1 MKKIFYAGLLAVAAS
16 GIAIAQLATAPAQQA
31 VAPPAVT
38 ADGDVDY
45 SVLEPVAPQVKV
57 NVKINFDIRK
67 MVPEITV
74 TAPTKA
80 SDPASWRN
88 EYDMASF
95 TKIVVTRE
103 LNSTKTVIKTWENVT
118 AGQVLTF
125 EDMDPAIE
133 LGKRYYYN
141 AIAYNGEVEGAE
153 GYTAVS
159 IGLTPT
165 TPDSPNVETADGY
178 APITVSY
185 TCPGLT
191 TGGGWYDD
199 PKPMPDGV
207 TYTKIVLTKQ
217 NPDGTKV
224 ELDVQQ
230 NPTPGKTYTVTDTDA
245 TEGSRGY
252 SVQTFTDF
260 GNSDT
265 SYPTTVF
272 LGDDFPNKV
281 TDLEAR
287 EVEGKVELTWT
298 APEEGYNGGRFDP
311 AKTYYSVYRIKNDD
325 SSNMELIGNNIK
337 ECRFV
342 DELAN
347 VTEECEVRYRVY
359 AENGVEI
366 PQNVKGRLYADTY
379 PGLLV
384 GPPAKLPY
392 LETFNSGTKNNKKFD
407 KRWTENFPSYGGFNS
422 HYVMNERWFY
432 YGENEDEVT
441 IIAGTGGG
449 TGDDELGPDAYYFVN
464 ASSWSTSKEP
474 GYLETGKLDFSDV
487 SKPMLSFYY
496 IPIKGSCGSIDI
508 EVTTGE
514 TDSEGEPIYKNAGQL
529 LIDSEY
535 QMPTADPDP
544 EAAPAAREGAETPKF
559 EWTKAEFP
567 LSEFAGNAYVKVR
580 FGFRYNADDTDSRY
594 PFFFDEVSVKDYPGV
609 TGLDY
614 KVTDD
619 NDLVLTWSM
628 PEGISTEGMKYNVY
642 FNGSETPV
650 AMVET
655 PTYTHKGVRQG
666 LSYSFTVEPVYTD
679 GQTGKLSE
687 PVTYDAPIYS
697 MELDGVTY
705 MLDVEESTAIA
716 NSYNGTAENL
726 TIPAEVE
733 YVVTEDPKES
743 YTFKVIQINSG
754 VFSGVRSL
762 KNVDIEAEIT
772 TLADETFYGCAA
784 LESVTL
790 PAGLTAIGNKAFFG
804 CAALNGIEFPD
815 ALETIG
821 ASAFEHCSTLAEITI
836 GKNVTEIGA
845 RAFAGCSSLGKVT
858 FEPVVPPTVG
868 ENAFQGVKNPCE
880 GVCPEGSL
888 DEYLK
893 VEALEPITFPS
904 SGISL
909 VFGADVREVEY
920 FDYAGN
926 KIAEPVAGRPVVVR
940 VTYIDGKV
948 RTARIIVRK

>member
-1 MKKIFYAGLLAVAAS
+1 MRKNFYAGLLAVAAS

-45 SVLEPVAPQVKV
+45 SVLQPLAPELNV
-57 NVKINFDIRK
+57 NLSINFDTRK
-67 MVPEITV
+67 MVPEITL
-74 TAPTKA
+74 TAPMQARDQDNWSLK
-80 SDPASWRN
+80 
-88 EYDMASF
+88 YDMASF
-95 TKIVVTRE
+95 TKMVLTRQLGYSGE
-103 LNSTKTVIKTWENVT
+103 EVEIKEWNDVT
-118 AGQVLTF
+118 AGQVLNYSD
-125 EDMDPAIE
+125 EDPSLE
-133 LGKRYYYN
+133 NGKRYTYN
-141 AIAYNGEVEGAE
+141 IRAYNGEVEGSV
-153 GYTAVS
+153 GYKSIT
-159 IGLTPT
+159 IGLEPT
-165 TPDSPNVETADGY
+165 TPDSPVARSNNGF
-178 APITVSY
+178 APVAVSY

-191 TGGGWYDD
+191 TGGGYYDD
-199 PKPMPDGV
+199 PEPMPDGV

-224 ELDVQQ
+224 ELDVQL
-230 NPTPGKTYTVTDTDA
+230 NPEPGKTYSVTDTDE
-245 TEGSRGY
+245 TQGSRRY

-260 GNSDT
+260 GNSEE
-265 SYPTTVF
+265 SYATTVYI
-272 LGDDFPNKV
+272 GEDYPSAV
-281 TDLEAR
+281 TDLQAR
-287 EVEGKVELTWT
+287 EVDGKVELTWT
-298 APEEGYNGGRFDP
+298 APDKGYNNGHFDP
-311 AKTYYSVYRIKNDD
+311 SKVYYTVYRMKNNYDND
-325 SSNMELIGNNIK
+325 PELIGNNIK
-337 ECRFV
+337 ECSFV
-342 DELAN
+342 DDLAN
-347 VTEECEVRYRVY
+347 VTEEREVYYRVH
-359 AENGVEI
+359 ADNGVEI
-366 PQNVKGRLYADTY
+366 PANVRHPYTDTRT
-379 PGLLV
+379 PLVV
-384 GPPAKLPY
+384 GPAGKLPFF
-392 LETFNSGTKNNKKFD
+392 ETFNSGSKYSKTFD

-449 TGDDELGPDAYYFVN
+449 TGADELGPDAYYYVN
-464 ASSWSTSKEP
+464 ASSWSTDKEP

-514 TDSEGEPIYKNAGQL
+514 TDSDGEPIYKSAGQL

-535 QMPTADPDP
+535 QMPTANPDP
-544 EAAPAAREGAETPKF
+544 EAVRAAEGEAETPKF
-559 EWTKAEFP
+559 EWAKAEFP
-567 LSEFAGNAYVKVR
+567 LSEFAGKDYVKVR

-594 PFFFDEVSVKDYPGV
+594 PFFFDQVSVKDYPGV
-609 TGLDY
+609 TGLEY

-619 NDLVLTWSM
+619 NDMVLTWSM
-628 PEGISTEGMKYNVY
+628 PEGVSTEGMKYNVY
-642 FNGSETPV
+642 FNGGETPV
-650 AMVET
+650 ATVET
-655 PTYTHKGVRQG
+655 PTYTHTGIRQG
-666 LSYSFTVEPVYTD
+666 LSYSFTVEPVYAD
-679 GQTGKLSE
+679 GQTGKLSD

-705 MLDVEESTAIA
+705 MLDVAESTAIA
-716 NSYNGTAENL
+716 YSYNGTAENL
-726 TIPAEVE
+726 TIPAEVKYE
-733 YVVTEDPKES
+733 VSEEKS
-743 YTFKVIQINSG
+743 FTFKVVQINSG
-754 VFSGVRSL
+754 VFNGVRSL
-762 KNVDIEAEIT
+762 KNVDIKAEIT

-784 LESVTL
+784 LESVKI
-790 PAGLTAIGNKAFFG
+790 PAGVTAIGDKAFFG

-821 ASAFEHCSTLAEITI
+821 ASAFEHCSKIAEITI

-880 GVCPEGSL
+880 GACPEGSL

-893 VEALEPITFPS
+893 VEALKPITFPS

-909 VFGADVREVEY
+909 IFSTDVREVEY

>member
-1 MKKIFYAGLLAVAAS
+1 MRKIFYAGLLAVAAS

-38 ADGDVDY
+38 ADGDVDPTT
-45 SVLEPVAPQVKV
+45 LKPLAPKVQVKL
-57 NVKINFDIRK
+57 NINFDTHAMI
-67 MVPEITV
+67 PEITI
-74 TAPTKA
+74 TAPTQGRDDDWA
-80 SDPASWRN
+80 SH
-88 EYDMASF
+88 DMAAF
-95 TKIVVTRE
+95 TKITLTRSLGYFGDPE
-103 LNSTKTVIKTWENVT
+103 AVRTWDNVT
-118 AGQVLTF
+118 AGQVLTYADTDSSL
-125 EDMDPAIE
+125 ES
-133 LGKRYYYN
+133 GKEYYYY
-141 AIAYNGEVEGAE
+141 AIAYNGEKEGFQGSE
-153 GYTAVS
+153 SVT
-159 IGLTPT
+159 IGLEPT
-165 TPDSPNVETADGY
+165 TPDSPEAKSTGGF
-178 APITVSY
+178 APVTVSY
-185 TCPGLT
+185 TCPQLT

-199 PKPMPDGV
+199 PEPMPDGV

-224 ELDVQQ
+224 ELDVQL
-230 NPTPGKTYTVTDTDA
+230 NPEPGKTYTITDTDE
-245 TEGSRGY
+245 TQGSRKY

-260 GNSDT
+260 GNSEE
-265 SYPTTVF
+265 SYATTVYI
-272 LGDDFPNKV
+272 GEDYPSAV
-281 TDLEAR
+281 TDLQAR
-287 EVEGKVELTWT
+287 EVDGKVELTWT
-298 APEEGYNGGRFDP
+298 APEEGYNNGHFD
-311 AKTYYSVYRIKNDD
+311 ASKVYYTVYRMKTNYDNDP
-325 SSNMELIGNNIK
+325 ELIGNNIK

-342 DELAN
+342 DDLAN
-347 VTEECEVRYRVY
+347 VTEEREVYYRVH
-359 AENGVEI
+359 ADNGVEI
-366 PQNVKGRLYADTY
+366 PANVKHPYTDTRT
-379 PGLLV
+379 PLVV
-384 GPPAKLPY
+384 GPAGKLPF
-392 LETFNSGTKNNKKFD
+392 LETFNSGSKYSKTFD

-441 IIAGTGGG
+441 IVAGTGGG

-474 GYLETGKLDFSDV
+474 GYIETGKLDFSDV

-628 PEGISTEGMKYNVY
+628 PEGVSTEGMKYNVY

-655 PTYTHKGVRQG
+655 PTYTHNGIRQG

-733 YVVTEDPKES
+733 YVVTEDPKKS
-743 YTFKVIQINSG
+743 FTFKVVQINSG

-762 KNVDIEAEIT
+762 KNVDIEADIT

-790 PAGLTAIGNKAFFG
+790 PASLTAIGNKAFFG

-893 VEALEPITFPS
+893 VEALSPITFPS

>member
-1 MKKIFYAGLLAVAAS
+1 MRKIFYAGLLAVAAS

-38 ADGDVDY
+38 ADGDVDMTT
-45 SVLEPVAPQVKV
+45 LKPLAPKV
-57 NVKINFDIRK
+57 SAKLNIDFGTGKVI
-67 MVPEITV
+67 PELTV
-74 TAPTKA
+74 TAPLKGRFVP
-80 SDPASWRN
+80 DWVDY
-88 EYDMASF
+88 EMESF
-95 TKIVVTRE
+95 SKMVLTRQLGYGEKI
-103 LNSTKTVIKTWENVT
+103 VIKTWENVS
-118 AGQVLTF
+118 AGQELTF
-125 EDMDPAIE
+125 ADEDPSLVKGE
-133 LGKRYYYN
+133 EYSYY
-141 AIAYNGEVEGAE
+141 AIAYNGDVEGYSTSE
-153 GYTAVS
+153 DVT

-165 TPDSPNVETADGY
+165 TPDTPKAVSTGGF
-178 APITVSY
+178 APVTVSY
-185 TCPGLT
+185 TCPQLT
-191 TGGGWYDD
+191 MGGGWYDD
-199 PKPMPDGV
+199 PEPMPDGV
-207 TYTKIVLTKQ
+207 TYTKIVLTRQ

-230 NPTPGKTYTVTDTDA
+230 NPEPGKTYTFTDTDE
-245 TEGSRGY
+245 TQGTRSY

-265 SYPTTVF
+265 AYPV
-272 LGDDFPNKV
+272 KV
-281 TDLEAR
+281 YIGEDYPSKPTNLEAR

-298 APEEGYNGGRFDP
+298 APAAGYNGGHFDP
-311 AKTYYSVYRIKNDD
+311 AKTYYTVYRIKNDD
-325 SSNMELIGNNIK
+325 SSNMELIGNNVK

-347 VTEECEVRYRVY
+347 VTEECEVRYRVF

-366 PQNVKGRLYADTY
+366 PQSDRRYLYAETNT
-379 PGLLV
+379 GLVV
-384 GPPAKLPY
+384 GPAAKLPF
-392 LETFNSGTKNNKKFD
+392 LETFNSGSKWSKAFD
-407 KRWTENFPSYGGFNS
+407 KRWTEEFPSYGAFNS

-441 IIAGTGGG
+441 ITAGTGGG
-449 TGDDELGPDAYYFVN
+449 TRDDELGPDAYYYVN
-464 ASSWSTSKEP
+464 ANNYSTDKEP

-514 TDSEGEPIYKNAGQL
+514 VDPEGAPIYKKAGQL

-535 QMPTADPDP
+535 QMPQADSEPQ
-544 EAAPAAREGAETPKF
+544 AAPAAREGAETPKF

-567 LSEFAGNAYVKVR
+567 LSEFVGKAYVKVR

-594 PFFFDEVSVKDYPGV
+594 PFFFDQVSVKDYPGV
-609 TGLDY
+609 NGLEY

-619 NDLVLTWSM
+619 NDMVLTWSM
-628 PEGISTEGMKYNVY
+628 PEGVSTEGMKYNVY
-642 FNGSETPV
+642 FNGAETPV
-650 AMVET
+650 ATVEA
-655 PTYTHKGVRQG
+655 PTYTHTGIRQG
-666 LSYSFTVEPVYTD
+666 LSYSFTVEPVYAD
-679 GQTGKLSE
+679 GQTGKISE
-687 PVTYDAPIYS
+687 PATYDAPIYS

-705 MLDVEESTAIA
+705 MLDVAESTAIA
-716 NSYNGTAENL
+716 YSYNGTAENL
-726 TIPAEVE
+726 TIPAEVKYE
-733 YVVTEDPKES
+733 VTEDKS
-743 YTFKVIQINSG
+743 FTFNVVQINSG

-762 KNVDIEAEIT
+762 KNVDIKADIT
-772 TLADETFYGCAA
+772 ALADETFYGCAA
-784 LESVTL
+784 LESVKL
-790 PAGLTAIGNKAFFG
+790 PAGVTAIDNKAFFG

-821 ASAFEHCSTLAEITI
+821 ASAFEHCSKLAEITI

-893 VEALEPITFPS
+893 VEALKPITFPS

-909 VFGADVREVEY
+909 IFGADVREVEY

-926 KIAEPVAGRPVVVR
+926 KIAEPAPGRPVVVR

>member
-1 MKKIFYAGLLAVAAS
+1 MRKIFYAGLLAVAAS

-45 SVLEPVAPQVKV
+45 SVLQPLAPELNV
-57 NVKINFDIRK
+57 NLSINFDTRK
-67 MVPEITV
+67 MVPEITL
-74 TAPTKA
+74 TAPMQARDQDNWSLK
-80 SDPASWRN
+80 
-88 EYDMASF
+88 YDMASF
-95 TKIVVTRE
+95 TKMVLTRQLGYSGE
-103 LNSTKTVIKTWENVT
+103 EVEIKEWNDVT
-118 AGQVLTF
+118 AGQVLNYSD
-125 EDMDPAIE
+125 EDPSLE
-133 LGKRYYYN
+133 NGKRYTYN
-141 AIAYNGEVEGAE
+141 IRAYNGEVEGSV
-153 GYTAVS
+153 GYKSIT
-159 IGLTPT
+159 IGLEPT
-165 TPDSPNVETADGY
+165 TPDSPVARSNNGF
-178 APITVSY
+178 APVAVSY

-191 TGGGWYDD
+191 TGGGYYDD
-199 PKPMPDGV
+199 PEPMPDGV

-224 ELDVQQ
+224 ELDVQL
-230 NPTPGKTYTVTDTDA
+230 NPEPGKTYSVTDTDE
-245 TEGSRGY
+245 TQGSRRY

-260 GNSDT
+260 GNSEE
-265 SYPTTVF
+265 SYATTVYI
-272 LGDDFPNKV
+272 GEDYPSAV
-281 TDLEAR
+281 TDLQAR
-287 EVEGKVELTWT
+287 EVDGKVELTWT
-298 APEEGYNGGRFDP
+298 APDKGYNNGHFDP
-311 AKTYYSVYRIKNDD
+311 SKVYYTVYRMKNNYDND
-325 SSNMELIGNNIK
+325 PELIGNNIK
-337 ECRFV
+337 ECSFV
-342 DELAN
+342 DDLAN
-347 VTEECEVRYRVY
+347 VTEEREVYYRVH
-359 AENGVEI
+359 ADNGVEI
-366 PQNVKGRLYADTY
+366 PANVRHPYTDTRT
-379 PGLLV
+379 PLVV
-384 GPPAKLPY
+384 GPAGKLPFF
-392 LETFNSGTKNNKKFD
+392 ETFNSGSKYSKTFD

-449 TGDDELGPDAYYFVN
+449 TGADELGPDAYYYVN
-464 ASSWSTSKEP
+464 ASSWSTDKEP

-487 SKPMLSFYY
+487 SKPILSFYY

-514 TDSEGEPIYKNAGQL
+514 TDSEGEPIYKSAGQL

-535 QMPTADPDP
+535 QMPTANPDP
-544 EAAPAAREGAETPKF
+544 EAVRAAEGEAETPKF

-567 LSEFAGNAYVKVR
+567 LSEFVGKAYVKVR

-594 PFFFDEVSVKDYPGV
+594 PFFFDQVSVRDYPGV
-609 TGLDY
+609 TGLEY

-619 NDLVLTWSM
+619 NDIVLTWSM
-628 PEGISTEGMKYNVY
+628 PEGVSTEGMKYNVY
-642 FNGSETPV
+642 FNGAETPV
-650 AMVET
+650 ATVET
-655 PTYTHKGVRQG
+655 PTYTHKGIRQG
-666 LSYSFTVEPVYTD
+666 LSYSFTVEPVFAD

-687 PVTYDAPIYS
+687 AVTYDAPIYS

-705 MLDVEESTAIA
+705 MLNVSESTAIA

-726 TIPAEVE
+726 TIPAEVKYE
-733 YVVTEDPKES
+733 VSEDKS
-743 YTFKVIQINSG
+743 FTFKVVQINSG
-754 VFSGVRSL
+754 VFNGVRSL
-762 KNVDIEAEIT
+762 KNVDIKAEIT
-772 TLADETFYGCAA
+772 ALADETFYGCAA

-821 ASAFEHCSTLAEITI
+821 ASAFEHCSKLAEITI
-836 GKNVTEIGA
+836 GKNVTEIGS

-858 FEPVVPPTVG
+858 FEPAVPPTVG

-880 GVCPEGSL
+880 GECPEGSL

-893 VEALEPITFPS
+893 VEALSPITFPS

-909 VFGADVREVEY
+909 IFGADVREVEY

-940 VTYIDGKV
+940 VTYADGKV

>member
-1 MKKIFYAGLLAVAAS
+1 MRKIFYAGLLAVAAS

-38 ADGDVDY
+38 ADGDVDMTT
-45 SVLEPVAPQVKV
+45 LKPLAPKV
-57 NVKINFDIRK
+57 SAKLNIDFGTGKVI
-67 MVPEITV
+67 PELTV
-74 TAPTKA
+74 TAPLKGRFVP
-80 SDPASWRN
+80 DWVDY
-88 EYDMASF
+88 EMESF
-95 TKIVVTRE
+95 SKMVLTRQLGYGEKI
-103 LNSTKTVIKTWENVT
+103 VIKTWENVS
-118 AGQVLTF
+118 AGQELTF
-125 EDMDPAIE
+125 ADEDPSLVKGE
-133 LGKRYYYN
+133 EYSYY
-141 AIAYNGEVEGAE
+141 AIAYNGDVEGYSTSE
-153 GYTAVS
+153 DVT

-165 TPDSPNVETADGY
+165 TPDTPKAVSTGGF
-178 APITVSY
+178 APVTVSY
-185 TCPGLT
+185 TCPQLT
-191 TGGGWYDD
+191 MGGGWYDD
-199 PKPMPDGV
+199 PEPMPDGV
-207 TYTKIVLTKQ
+207 TYTKIVLTRQ

-230 NPTPGKTYTVTDTDA
+230 NPEPGKAYTFTDTDE
-245 TEGSRGY
+245 TQGTRSY

-265 SYPTTVF
+265 AYPV
-272 LGDDFPNKV
+272 KV
-281 TDLEAR
+281 YIGEDYPSKPTDLEAR
-287 EVEGKVELTWT
+287 EVEGKVELIWT
-298 APEEGYNGGRFDP
+298 APAAGYNGGHFDP
-311 AKTYYSVYRIKNDD
+311 TKTYYTVYRIKNDD
-325 SSNMELIGNNIK
+325 SSNMELIGNNVK

-347 VTEECEVRYRVY
+347 VTEECEVRYRVF

-366 PQNVKGRLYADTY
+366 PQSDRRYLYAETNT
-379 PGLLV
+379 GLVV
-384 GPPAKLPY
+384 GPAAKLPF
-392 LETFNSGTKNNKKFD
+392 LETFNSGSKWSKAFD
-407 KRWTENFPSYGGFNS
+407 KRWTEEFPSYGAFNS

-441 IIAGTGGG
+441 ITAGTGGG
-449 TGDDELGPDAYYFVN
+449 TRDDELGPDAYYYVN
-464 ASSWSTSKEP
+464 ANNYNTGKET

-514 TDSEGEPIYKNAGQL
+514 VDPEGAPIYKKAGQL

-535 QMPTADPDP
+535 QMPQADS
-544 EAAPAAREGAETPKF
+544 ELQAAPAAREGAETPKF

-567 LSEFAGNAYVKVR
+567 LSEFAGKDYVKVR

-594 PFFFDEVSVKDYPGV
+594 PFFFDQVSVKDYPGV
-609 TGLDY
+609 TGLEY

-619 NDLVLTWSM
+619 NDMVLTWSM
-628 PEGISTEGMKYNVY
+628 PEDVSTEGMKYNVY
-642 FNGSETPV
+642 FNGAETPV
-650 AMVET
+650 ATVET
-655 PTYTHKGVRQG
+655 PTYTHKGIRQG
-666 LSYSFTVEPVYTD
+666 LSYSFTVEPVYAD
-679 GQTGKLSE
+679 GQTGKISE
-687 PVTYDAPIYS
+687 PATYDAPIYS

-705 MLDVEESTAIA
+705 MLDVAESTAIA
-716 NSYNGTAENL
+716 YSYNGTAENL
-726 TIPAEVE
+726 TIPAEVKYE
-733 YVVTEDPKES
+733 VSEDKS
-743 YTFKVIQINSG
+743 FTFKVVQINSG
-754 VFSGVRSL
+754 VFNGVRSL
-762 KNVDIEAEIT
+762 KNVDIKAEIT
-772 TLADETFYGCAA
+772 VLADETFYGCAA
-784 LESVTL
+784 LESVNL
-790 PAGLTAIGNKAFFG
+790 PAGVTAIGNKAFFG
-804 CAALNGIEFPD
+804 CAALNGIEFPG

-821 ASAFEHCSTLAEITI
+821 ASAFEHCSKIAEITI
-836 GKNVTEIGA
+836 GKNVAEIGA

-893 VEALEPITFPS
+893 VEALSPITFPS

-926 KIAEPVAGRPVVVR
+926 KIAEPAPGRPVVVR

>member
-38 ADGDVDY
+38 AAGDVDMTT
-45 SVLEPVAPQVKV
+45 LKPLAPKV
-57 NVKINFDIRK
+57 SANLNIDFGTGKVT
-67 MVPEITV
+67 PELTV
-74 TAPTKA
+74 TAPLKGRFVP
-80 SDPASWRN
+80 DWVDY
-88 EYDMASF
+88 EMESF
-95 TKIVVTRE
+95 SKVVLTRQLDYGE
-103 LNSTKTVIKTWENVT
+103 KTVIKTWENVS
-118 AGQVLTF
+118 AGQELTF
-125 EDMDPAIE
+125 ADEDPSLVKGE
-133 LGKRYYYN
+133 EYSYC
-141 AIAYNGEVEGAE
+141 AIAYNGDVEGYSTSE
-153 GYTAVS
+153 DVT
-159 IGLTPT
+159 IGLIPT
-165 TPDSPNVETADGY
+165 TPDTPKAVSTGGF
-178 APITVSY
+178 APVTVSY
-185 TCPGLT
+185 TCPQLT

-199 PKPMPDGV
+199 PEPMPDGV
-207 TYTKIVLTKQ
+207 TYTKIVLTKT

-230 NPTPGKTYTVTDTDA
+230 NPEPGKTYTFTDTDE
-245 TEGSRGY
+245 TQGTRSY

-265 SYPTTVF
+265 AYPV
-272 LGDDFPNKV
+272 KV
-281 TDLEAR
+281 YIGEDYPSKPTDLEAR

-298 APEEGYNGGRFDP
+298 APAAGYNGGHFDP
-311 AKTYYSVYRIKNDD
+311 AKTYYTVYRIKNDD
-325 SSNMELIGNNIK
+325 SSNMELIGNNVK

-347 VTEECEVRYRVY
+347 VTEECEARYRVY

-366 PQNVKGRLYADTY
+366 PQSDRRYLYAETNT
-379 PGLLV
+379 GLVV
-384 GPPAKLPY
+384 GPAAKLPF
-392 LETFNSGTKNNKKFD
+392 LETFNSGSKWSKAFD
-407 KRWTENFPSYGGFNS
+407 KRWTEEFPYYGAFNS

-441 IIAGTGGG
+441 ITAGTGGG
-449 TGDDELGPDAYYFVN
+449 TRDDELGPDAYYYVN
-464 ASSWSTSKEP
+464 ANNYNTGKET

-514 TDSEGEPIYKNAGQL
+514 TDSEGEPIYKSAGQL

-535 QMPTADPDP
+535 QMPTANPDP
-544 EAAPAAREGAETPKF
+544 EAVRAAEGEAETPKF

-567 LSEFAGNAYVKVR
+567 LSEFAGKAYVKVR

-594 PFFFDEVSVKDYPGV
+594 PFFFDQVSVRDYPGV
-609 TGLDY
+609 IGLEY

-619 NDLVLTWSM
+619 NDMVLTWSM
-628 PEGISTEGMKYNVY
+628 PEGVSTEGMKYNVY
-642 FNGSETPV
+642 FNGAETPV
-650 AMVET
+650 ATVET
-655 PTYTHKGVRQG
+655 PTYTHTGIRQG
-666 LSYSFTVEPVYTD
+666 LSYSFTVEPVYAD
-679 GQTGKLSE
+679 GQTGKISE

-705 MLDVEESTAIA
+705 MLDVAESTAIA
-716 NSYNGTAENL
+716 YSYNGTAENL
-726 TIPAEVE
+726 TIPAEVK
-733 YVVTEDPKES
+733 YDVTEDKS
-743 YTFKVIQINSG
+743 YTFKVVQINSG
-754 VFSGVRSL
+754 VFNGVRSL
-762 KNVDIEAEIT
+762 KNVDIKAEIT
-772 TLADETFYGCAA
+772 ALADETFYGCAA

-804 CAALNGIEFPD
+804 CAALNGIEFP
-815 ALETIG
+815 AAMETIG
-821 ASAFEHCSTLAEITI
+821 ASAFEHCSKLAEITI
-836 GKNVTEIGA
+836 GKNVTEIGT

-893 VEALEPITFPS
+893 VEALSPITFPS

-909 VFGADVREVEY
+909 IFGADVREVEY

-926 KIAEPVAGRPVVVR
+926 KIAEPVAGTPAIVR
-940 VTYIDGKV
+940 VTYADGKV

>member
-1 MKKIFYAGLLAVAAS
+1 MRKIFYAGLLAVAAS

-38 ADGDVDY
+38 ADGDVDMTT
-45 SVLEPVAPQVKV
+45 LKPLAPKV
-57 NVKINFDIRK
+57 SANLNIDFGTGKVI
-67 MVPEITV
+67 PELTV
-74 TAPTKA
+74 TAPLKGRLL
-80 SDPASWRN
+80 SDWVDY
-88 EYDMASF
+88 EMESF
-95 TKIVVTRE
+95 SKVVLTRQLGYGE
-103 LNSTKTVIKTWENVT
+103 KTVIKTWENVS
-118 AGQVLTF
+118 AGQELTF
-125 EDMDPAIE
+125 ADEDPSLVKGE
-133 LGKRYYYN
+133 EYSYC
-141 AIAYNGEVEGAE
+141 AIAYNGDVEGYSTSE
-153 GYTAVS
+153 DVT
-159 IGLTPT
+159 IGLIPT
-165 TPDSPNVETADGY
+165 TPDTPKAVSTGGF
-178 APITVSY
+178 APVTVSY
-185 TCPGLT
+185 TCPQLT

-199 PKPMPDGV
+199 PEPMPDGV
-207 TYTKIVLTKQ
+207 TYTKIVLTKT

-230 NPTPGKTYTVTDTDA
+230 NPEPGKTYTVTDTDE
-245 TEGSRGY
+245 TQGTRSY

-265 SYPTTVF
+265 AYPV
-272 LGDDFPNKV
+272 KV
-281 TDLEAR
+281 YIGEDYPSKPTNLEAR

-298 APEEGYNGGRFDP
+298 APAAGYNGGHFDP
-311 AKTYYSVYRIKNDD
+311 AKTYYTVYRIKNDD
-325 SSNMELIGNNIK
+325 SSNMELIGNNVK

-347 VTEECEVRYRVY
+347 VTEECEARYRVY

-366 PQNVKGRLYADTY
+366 PQSDRRYLYAETNT
-379 PGLLV
+379 GLVV
-384 GPPAKLPY
+384 GPAAKLPF
-392 LETFNSGTKNNKKFD
+392 LETFNSGSKWSKAFD
-407 KRWTENFPSYGGFNS
+407 KRWTEEFPSYGAFDS

-441 IIAGTGGG
+441 ITAGTGGG
-449 TGDDELGPDAYYFVN
+449 TRDDELGPDAYYYVN
-464 ASSWSTSKEP
+464 ANNYNTGKET

-487 SKPMLSFYY
+487 SKPILSFYY

-514 TDSEGEPIYKNAGQL
+514 TDSEGEPIYKSAGQL

-535 QMPTADPDP
+535 QMPTANPDP
-544 EAAPAAREGAETPKF
+544 EAVRAAEGEAETPKF

-567 LSEFAGNAYVKVR
+567 LSEFVGKDYVKVR

-594 PFFFDEVSVKDYPGV
+594 PFFFDQVSVKDYPGV
-609 TGLDY
+609 TGLEY

-619 NDLVLTWSM
+619 NDMVLTWSM
-628 PEGISTEGMKYNVY
+628 PEGVSTEGMKYNVY
-642 FNGSETPV
+642 FNGAETPV
-650 AMVET
+650 ATVET
-655 PTYTHKGVRQG
+655 PTYTHTGIRQG
-666 LSYSFTVEPVYTD
+666 LSYSFTVEPVYAD

-687 PVTYDAPIYS
+687 PATYDAPIYS

-705 MLDVEESTAIA
+705 MLDVAESTAIA
-716 NSYNGTAENL
+716 YSYNGTAENL
-726 TIPAEVE
+726 TIPAEVKYE
-733 YVVTEDPKES
+733 VSEEKSFTFNVV
-743 YTFKVIQINSG
+743 QINSG

-762 KNVDIEAEIT
+762 KNVDIKADIT
-772 TLADETFYGCAA
+772 ALADETFYGCAA
-784 LESVTL
+784 LESVKL
-790 PAGLTAIGNKAFFG
+790 PAGVTAIGDKAFFG
-804 CAALNGIEFPD
+804 CAALNGIEFPA

-821 ASAFEHCSTLAEITI
+821 ASAFEHCSKIAELTI

-893 VEALEPITFPS
+893 VEALKPITFPS

-909 VFGADVREVEY
+909 IFGADVREVEY
-920 FDYAGN
+920 FDYSGN

>member
-1 MKKIFYAGLLAVAAS
+1 MRKIFYAGLLAVAAS

-38 ADGDVDY
+38 AAGDVDY
-45 SVLEPVAPQVKV
+45 SVLQPLAPELNV
-57 NVKINFDIRK
+57 NLSINFDTRK
-67 MVPEITV
+67 MVPEITL
-74 TAPTKA
+74 TAPMQARDQDNWSLK
-80 SDPASWRN
+80 
-88 EYDMASF
+88 YDMASF
-95 TKIVVTRE
+95 TKMVLTRQLGYSGE
-103 LNSTKTVIKTWENVT
+103 EVEIKEWNDVT
-118 AGQVLTF
+118 AGQVLNYSD
-125 EDMDPAIE
+125 EDPSLE
-133 LGKRYYYN
+133 NGKRYTYN
-141 AIAYNGEVEGAE
+141 IRAYNGEVEGSV
-153 GYTAVS
+153 GYKSIT
-159 IGLTPT
+159 IGLEPT
-165 TPDSPNVETADGY
+165 TPDSPVARSNNGF
-178 APITVSY
+178 APVAVSY

-191 TGGGWYDD
+191 TGGGYYDD
-199 PKPMPDGV
+199 PEPMPDGV

-224 ELDVQQ
+224 ELDVQL
-230 NPTPGKTYTVTDTDA
+230 NPEPGKTYSVTDTDE
-245 TEGSRGY
+245 TQGSRRY

-260 GNSDT
+260 GNSEE
-265 SYPTTVF
+265 SYATTVYI
-272 LGDDFPNKV
+272 GEDYPSAV
-281 TDLEAR
+281 TDLQAR
-287 EVEGKVELTWT
+287 EVDGKVELTWT
-298 APEEGYNGGRFDP
+298 APDKGYNNGHFDP
-311 AKTYYSVYRIKNDD
+311 SKVYYTVYRMKNNYDND
-325 SSNMELIGNNIK
+325 PELIGNKIK
-337 ECRFV
+337 ECSFV
-342 DELAN
+342 DDLAN
-347 VTEECEVRYRVY
+347 VTEEREVYYRVH
-359 AENGVEI
+359 ADNGVEI
-366 PQNVKGRLYADTY
+366 PANVRHPYTDTRT
-379 PGLLV
+379 PLVV
-384 GPPAKLPY
+384 GPAGKLPFF
-392 LETFNSGTKNNKKFD
+392 ETFNSGSKYSKTFD

-449 TGDDELGPDAYYFVN
+449 TGADELGPDAYYYVN
-464 ASSWSTSKEP
+464 ASSWSTDKEP

-514 TDSEGEPIYKNAGQL
+514 TDSEGAPIYKKAGRL

-535 QMPTADPDP
+535 QMPQADSEP
-544 EAAPAAREGAETPKF
+544 EAAPAAGEGAETPKF
-559 EWTKAEFP
+559 EWTKVEYP
-567 LSEFAGNAYVKVR
+567 LSQFAGKDYVKVR

-594 PFFFDEVSVKDYPGV
+594 PFFFDQVSVKDYPGV
-609 TGLDY
+609 TGLEY

-619 NDLVLTWSM
+619 NDMVLTWSM
-628 PEGISTEGMKYNVY
+628 PEGVSTEGMKYNVY
-642 FNGSETPV
+642 FNGAETPV
-650 AMVET
+650 ATVET
-655 PTYTHKGVRQG
+655 PTYTHKGIRQG
-666 LSYSFTVEPVYTD
+666 LSYSFTVEPVYAD
-679 GQTGKLSE
+679 GQTGKVSE
-687 PVTYDAPIYS
+687 PAVYDAPIYS

-705 MLDVEESTAIA
+705 MLDVAESTAIA
-716 NSYNGTAENL
+716 YSYNGTAENL
-726 TIPAEVE
+726 TIPAEVKYE
-733 YVVTEDPKES
+733 VSEDKSFIFNVV
-743 YTFKVIQINSG
+743 QINSG

-762 KNVDIEAEIT
+762 KNVDIKADIT
-772 TLADETFYGCAA
+772 ALADETFYGCAA
-784 LESVTL
+784 LESVKL
-790 PAGLTAIGNKAFFG
+790 PAGVTAIGDKAFFG
-804 CAALNGIEFPD
+804 CAALNGIEFPA

-821 ASAFEHCSTLAEITI
+821 ASAFEHCSKIAEITI

-893 VEALEPITFPS
+893 VEALKPITFPS

-909 VFGADVREVEY
+909 IFGADVREVEY

-926 KIAEPVAGRPVVVR
+926 KIAEPAPGRPVVVR